1 MSILVYRIVGYLSD
15 TASDSV
21 LQELPR
27 AVDVG
32 ITSRGVTPVL

>member
-1 MSILVYRIVGYLSD
+1 MSILVYRIVYLSD
-15 TASDSV
+15 TASECV

-32 ITSRGVTPVL
+32 ITFRGVTPVL